1 MLAKNLTDDFMW
13 QSTMLMFWSYCG
25 WLLGQSA
32 IRLNSLGATTGGY
45 RAAPHSIDTKPAERE
60 LETVG

>member
-1 MLAKNLTDDFMW
+1 
-13 QSTMLMFWSYCG
+13 MLMFWSYCG